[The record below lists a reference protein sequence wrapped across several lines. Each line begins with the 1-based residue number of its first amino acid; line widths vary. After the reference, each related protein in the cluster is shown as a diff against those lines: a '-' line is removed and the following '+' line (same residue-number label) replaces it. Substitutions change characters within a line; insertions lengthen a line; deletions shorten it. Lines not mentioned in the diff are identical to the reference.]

1 MCGIIGYVGSNQAL
15 PVLMAGLTHLT
26 YRGYDSAGVAV
37 VDGSALQVVKCAG
50 KVSDLAARLAG
61 LTLSG
66 TTGIGHTR
74 WATHGEPS
82 DVNAHPHTDSAGDF
96 AVVHNGIFEN
106 SNDLRERLRARG
118 CVIRSQTD
126 TELFAHL
133 VALHYD
139 GNFEAA
145 VKAALG
151 QVTGSFAL
159 VVASRLHPGTLIA
172 AKLDTPPLVIGIG
185 AGELFVASDISSLLR
200 FTKRVVILEDGEMA
214 ILTPTTVHVDLFRA
228 EPVVGR
234 RRPASERVLS
244 VDWPADI
251 AERGG
256 YPHFM
261 LKEIE
266 EQPRAIRD
274 TLRDRLLADGRVML
288 EEFLLPPSVIRRA
301 RRVLFLGCGTA
312 FHAGVVGYYGCAPR
326 LGVPVL
332 VALAGAP
339 RSRPPGGGPPDLV
352 IAISQ
357 SGETADT
364 VSAVRGVQERGASVI
379 AITNVIGSTLSRI
392 ADHVLLTRAGPEIA
406 VASTKAFTAQI
417 VALHLLLMYLAQ
429 FRPHHHEKLLAHL
442 SQELR
447 TLDGVV
453 ERVLAHADQIKAF
466 ADRLAQHNDVY
477 FIGRNLDEP
486 IAREGS
492 LKLKEISYIHSEAY
506 AAGELKHGALA
517 LLAPGTPVIAIA
529 TQSEIYEKMVS
540 NVQEVLARKAWV
552 AGLIADDDTELRAL
566 LTDCLVVPR
575 VNDLL
580 APIPNVVALQLLA
593 YYCGVAR
600 GCDIDQPR
608 NLAKS
613 VTVE

>member
-1 MCGIIGYVGSNQAL
+1 MT
-15 PVLMAGLTHLT
+15 GLTSLT

-37 VDGSALQVVKCAG
+37 VDGEALRVVKCAG
-50 KVSDLAARLAG
+50 KVGDLAARLDG
-61 LTLSG
+61 VTLSG

-118 CVIRSQTD
+118 CLIRSQTD

-172 AKLDTPPLVIGIG
+172 AKLDTPPLVVGIG

-214 ILTPTTVHVDLFRA
+214 VLTPNNVHVDLFRA

-244 VDWPADI
+244 VDWPADV

-274 TLRDRLLADGRVML
+274 TLRDRLLDDGRVAL

-312 FHAGVVGYYGCAPR
+312 FHAGLVGQYLFEPV
-326 LGVPVL
+326 LGVPVQVE
-332 VALAGAP
+332 VASEFRYRQP
-339 RSRPPGGGPPDLV
+339 VVGPDDLV
-352 IAISQ
+352 VAISQ

-364 VSAVRGVQERGASVI
+364 VSAVRGVQERGATVI

-406 VASTKAFTAQI
+406 VASTKAFTAQV
-417 VALHLLLMYLAQ
+417 VALHLLLRYLAQ
-429 FRPHHHEKLLAHL
+429 FRPHQREKLLY
-442 SQELR
+442 QVGQGLR
-447 TLDGVV
+447 QLGDVV
-453 ERVLAHADQIKAF
+453 ERVLASAPAIKAF
-466 ADRLAQHNDVY
+466 AERLAEHEDVY

-506 AAGELKHGALA
+506 AAGELKHGTLA
-517 LLAPGTPVIAIA
+517 LLAPGTPVLAIA

-552 AGLIADDDTELRAL
+552 SGLVADDDVELRAML
-566 LTDCLVVPR
+566 ADCLIVPR

-580 APIPNVVALQLLA
+580 APVPNVVALQLLA

>member
-1 MCGIIGYVGSNQAL
+1 MCGIIGYVGSNDAL
-15 PVLMAGLTHLT
+15 PVLMAGLTSLT

-37 VDGSALQVVKCAG
+37 VDGEAMRVVKCAG
-50 KVSDLAARLAG
+50 KVPDLAARLNG

-66 TTGIGHTR
+66 KTGIGHTR

-106 SNDLRERLRARG
+106 SNELRERLRARG
-118 CVIRSQTD
+118 CLIRSQTD

-159 VVASRLHPGTLIA
+159 VVASRLHPGALIA
-172 AKLDTPPLVIGIG
+172 AKLDTPPLVVGIG

-214 ILTPTTVHVDLFRA
+214 VLTPNNVHVDLFRA

-244 VDWPADI
+244 VDWPADV

-274 TLRDRLLADGRVML
+274 TLRDRLLDDGRVAL
-288 EEFLLPPSVIRRA
+288 EDFLLPPSVIRRA

-312 FHAGVVGYYGCAPR
+312 FHAGLVGQYLFEPV
-326 LGVPVL
+326 LGVPVQVE
-332 VALAGAP
+332 VASEFRYRQP
-339 RSRPPGGGPPDLV
+339 VVGPDDLV
-352 IAISQ
+352 VAISQ

-364 VSAVRGVQERGASVI
+364 VSAVRGVQERGATVI

-406 VASTKAFTAQI
+406 VASTKAFTAQV
-417 VALHLLLMYLAQ
+417 VALHLLLRYLAQ
-429 FRPHHHEKLLAHL
+429 FRPHQREKLLY
-442 SQELR
+442 QVGQGLR
-447 TLDGVV
+447 QLGDVV
-453 ERVLAHADQIKAF
+453 ERVLASAPAIQAF
-466 ADRLAQHNDVY
+466 AERLAEHEDVY

-506 AAGELKHGALA
+506 AAGELKHGTLA
-517 LLAPGTPVIAIA
+517 LLAPGTPVLAIA
-529 TQSEIYEKMVS
+529 TQSEVYEKMVS

-552 AGLIADDDTELRAL
+552 SGLVADDDSELRAML
-566 LTDCLVVPR
+566 SECLIVPR

-580 APIPNVVALQLLA
+580 APVPNVVALQLLA

>member
-1 MCGIIGYVGSNQAL
+1 VGSQEAL
-15 PVLMAGLTHLT
+15 PVLMAGLTSLT

-37 VDGSALQVVKCAG
+37 VDGSTLEVVKCAG
-50 KVSDLAARLAG
+50 KVGDLAARLEGRA
-61 LTLSG
+61 LPG

-106 SNDLRERLRARG
+106 SNELRERLRAQG
-118 CVIRSQTD
+118 CLIRSQTD

-133 VALHYD
+133 VALNYD

-145 VKAALG
+145 VKTALG
-151 QVTGSFAL
+151 QVTGAFAL
-159 VVASRLHPGTLIA
+159 VVASRLHPGKLIA

-185 AGELFVASDISSLLR
+185 ADELFVASDISSLLR

-214 ILTPTTVHVDLFRA
+214 ILTPKSVHVDLFRA
-228 EPVVGR
+228 EPVIGR

-244 VDWPADI
+244 VDWPADV

-274 TLRDRLLADGRVML
+274 TLRDRLLDDGRVAL
-288 EEFLLPPSVIRRA
+288 EEFALPPSMIRRA

-312 FHAGVVGYYGCAPR
+312 FHAGLVGQYLFEPVLNVPVQVEVASEFRYRQPVVGPD
-326 LGVPVL
+326 
-332 VALAGAP
+332 
-339 RSRPPGGGPPDLV
+339 DLV

-364 VSAVRGVQERGASVI
+364 VSAVRGVQQRGATVI
-379 AITNVIGSTLSRI
+379 AITNVVGSTLSRI

-406 VASTKAFTAQI
+406 VASTKAFTAQV
-417 VALHLLLMYLAQ
+417 VAIHLLLMYLAQ
-429 FRPHHHEKLLAHL
+429 YRPHQQEKLLYQVA
-442 SQELR
+442 QGLR
-447 TLDGVV
+447 QLGDVV
-453 ERVLAHADQIKAF
+453 ERVLAS
-466 ADRLAQHNDVY
+466 ADRIKPFAERLAEHEDVY

-492 LKLKEISYIHSEAY
+492 LKLKEISYIHAEAY
-506 AAGELKHGALA
+506 AAGELKHGTLA
-517 LLAPGTPVIAIA
+517 LLSPGSPVIAIA
-529 TQSEIYEKMVS
+529 SQSEIYEKMVS

-552 AGLIADDDTELRAL
+552 TGLVPEDDSELRGMLA
-566 LTDCLVVPR
+566 DCLIVPR

-580 APIPNVVALQLLA
+580 APVPNVVALQLLA
-593 YYCGVAR
+593 YHCGVAR